1 MLRCYFDTEA
11 THRPLLD
18 EHHTSPGQPH
28 LTRIAA
34 ILMDGTIEVMAF
46 HATIQPDG
54 WEPTI
59 TEYYPPEGYAH
70 AVPLVGALTV
80 FAGFMRLGGSVAA
93 WGLASHLMVMRAAH
107 SRAVKIMPE
116 VPSIQACIAT
126 ISKQAGNFPRF
137 PTMSQASEKFF
148 MSPIPLL
155 HPLEDAR
162 MCGMIDRHISAGGAG
177 AVDAARAMAALGD
190 RVAA

>member
-18 EHHTSPGQPH
+18 EPHTSPGQPH

-34 ILMDGTIEVMAF
+34 ILMDGNVEVMAF

-54 WEPTI
+54 WEPTA
-59 TEYYPPEGYAH
+59 TEYYPVDGYAH
-70 AVPLVGALTV
+70 AIPLVGALTV
-80 FAGFMRLGGSVAA
+80 FAGFMRLGESVGA
-93 WGLASHLMVMRAAH
+93 WGMASHLMVMRAAH

-116 VPSIQACIAT
+116 VPGIQSCIAT
-126 ISKQAGNFPRF
+126 LAKQAGKFLRF
-137 PTMSQASEKFF
+137 PTMSQASEAFF

-155 HPLEDAR
+155 HPLEDSR
-162 MCGMIDRHISAGGAG
+162 MCAMIHQHVLAGKGL
-177 AVDAARAMAALGD
+177 VMDD
-190 RVAA
+190 HKVAA